1 MEKDKAWIK
10 TLVGYSAYFVAPL
23 TSCLCQLYEEKY
35 MKKYNLPPLLVV
47 GISGVYSCAAMSAA
61 LWPLYLVRV
70 GGGLGNGPEGRLEDV
85 GEAVTS
91 LVNGNSWLVS
101 FTLLT
106 MVMEVG
112 YDVAA
117 TTVKKRLSST
127 TR

>member
-1 MEKDKAWIK
+1 
-10 TLVGYSAYFVAPL
+10 
-23 TSCLCQLYEEKY
+23 

-47 GISGVYSCAAMSAA
+47 GISGVYSSIAMSAA

-101 FTLLT
+101 FALLT
-106 MVMEVG
+106 VVAG
-112 YDVAA
+112 LARDVAG

-127 TR
+127 TRYKHRGTVKRL

>member
-1 MEKDKAWIK
+1 
-10 TLVGYSAYFVAPL
+10 
-23 TSCLCQLYEEKY
+23 

-47 GISGVYSCAAMSAA
+47 GLRGLYSFITMSAA

-91 LVNGNSWLVS
+91 LVNGHSWLVS

-106 MVMEVG
+106 VVTEVG